1 VWDLPVRYTAA
12 SLIPVLLC
20 AFAFAQRCTDALWT
34 RLQLGLASKPL
45 QYAAVLAV
53 VVIAANPAVTIAW
66 MTSDGS
72 QYPDH
77 RGAARFIRTQN
88 ITPDDILL
96 AEDVL
101 QQTYYL
107 GRVDYWLIGRKHSWR
122 YQQRVDGRIQD
133 FYTAT
138 AVIDSGEAFQELLD
152 ANPHRRIFVIGSG
165 ENSRDA
171 RREMRGEGI
180 NNMLKSD
187 RFEPLFVG
195 SDNFTTVW
203 LVKQPV
209 KQPVAA
215 Q

>member
-1 VWDLPVRYTAA
+1 
-12 SLIPVLLC
+12 
-20 AFAFAQRCTDALWT
+20 
-34 RLQLGLASKPL
+34 
-45 QYAAVLAV
+45 
-53 VVIAANPAVTIAW
+53 
-66 MTSDGS
+66 M
-72 QYPDH
+72 
-77 RGAARFIRTQN
+77 RTQN
-88 ITPDDILL
+88 VTPDDIVL

-107 GRVDYWLIGRKHSWR
+107 GRVDYWLIGREHSWR
-122 YQQRVDGRIQD
+122 YQQLLNGRIQD

-138 AVIDSGEAFQELLD
+138 AVIDTGEQFQELLD

-165 ENSRDA
+165 ENTRDG
-171 RREMRGEGI
+171 RREMRGDGI
-180 NNMLKSD
+180 NDLLKSG

-203 LVKQPV
+203 LAKQPG

>member
-1 VWDLPVRYTAA
+1 VRLGRAA
-12 SLIPVLLC
+12 
-20 AFAFAQRCTDALWT
+20 R
-34 RLQLGLASKPL
+34 PL
-45 QYAAVLAV
+45 QYAAVVAV
-53 VVIAANPAVTIAW
+53 AVIAANPATTIAW

-77 RGAARFIRTQN
+77 RGAARFIRTLN
-88 ITPDDILL
+88 ITPDDIVL

-138 AVIDSGEAFQELLD
+138 PVIDTGEDFQALLD
-152 ANPHRRIFVIGSG
+152 ANPQRRIFVIGSG

-180 NNMLKSD
+180 NKLLKSD

-203 LVKQPV
+203 LAKQAV
-209 KQPVAA
+209 EQHPVAA